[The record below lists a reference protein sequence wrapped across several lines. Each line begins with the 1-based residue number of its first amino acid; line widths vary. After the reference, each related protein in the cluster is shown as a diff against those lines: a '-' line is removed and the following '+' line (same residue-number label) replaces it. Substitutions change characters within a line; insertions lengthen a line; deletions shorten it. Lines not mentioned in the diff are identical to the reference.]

1 MEIERKKCHEQQPH
15 WSCKVPWQEE
25 NLLSWNNNFLAL
37 IGHLRHDVIFTTTTG
52 ALRVLLSCVN
62 KGFCYLNLT
71 EITKFKYERK
81 NEKDSGRSSTMTP
94 SGKWPI
100 RRSSATLQ
108 PVVNSFPVKEYQS
121 ILFEQI
127 QGLCIRTASLS
138 RYKFYSIS
146 TALLSHHCLKSVKTV
161 ITCRFSILQT
171 WFFPTQSF
179 QLLFAH
185 LQLQSNEVR
194 WQSTLSDALILV
206 NSL

>member
-1 MEIERKKCHEQQPH
+1 MM
-15 WSCKVPWQEE
+15 
-25 NLLSWNNNFLAL
+25 
-37 IGHLRHDVIFTTTTG
+37 
-52 ALRVLLSCVN
+52 
-62 KGFCYLNLT
+62 
-71 EITKFKYERK
+71 
-81 NEKDSGRSSTMTP
+81 SSY
-94 SGKWPI
+94 KWPI

-108 PVVNSFPVKEYQS
+108 PVVNSFPVKEYQG

-185 LQLQSNEVR
+185 LQLQSNDVR

-206 NSL
+206 NSLQTLPFWYLTIQLHSFDKAIFPSRGRLRGVF